1 MNFTILIGRITKV
14 PELNEVQ
21 TNGKLT
27 SVTKNT
33 IAVKRPFKNSNGEYE
48 SDFFDFTLWGST
60 ADFLVNYADKGSAIV
75 LKGRIQ
81 NRKYQD
87 QFGNNKQVTEIIG
100 ETVELLSQPKA
111 KEQPKPKVE
120 EKKTPQDFNV
130 DPFKEYEKTVDTELN
145 NKVSEDDLP
154 F

>member
-21 TNGKLT
+21 ANGKLT

-120 EKKTPQDFNV
+120 EEKTSQDFNT
-130 DPFKEYEKTVDTELN
+130 DPFKEYEKTVDNELN

>member
-21 TNGKLT
+21 ANGKPT

-33 IAVKRPFKNSNGEYE
+33 IAVKRPFKNSNDEYE

-120 EKKTPQDFNV
+120 EKTPQDFNV
-130 DPFKEYEKTVDTELN
+130 DPFKEYEKTVDNELN

>member
-21 TNGKLT
+21 ANGKLT

-120 EKKTPQDFNV
+120 EKTPQDFNT
-130 DPFKEYEKTVDTELN
+130 DPFKEYEKTVDNELN